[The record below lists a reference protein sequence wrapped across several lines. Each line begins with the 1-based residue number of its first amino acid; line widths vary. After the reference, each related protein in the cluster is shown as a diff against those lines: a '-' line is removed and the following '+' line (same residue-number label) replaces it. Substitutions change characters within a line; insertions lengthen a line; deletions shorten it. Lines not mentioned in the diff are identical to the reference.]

1 MGGTDVPDDLVT
13 LDHGDGVAVVTLNDP
28 ARRNILTRPLVEA
41 LAAALDRAERDD
53 ATRCVVLTG
62 AGSAF
67 CAGAELATLRA
78 AADGAFADVES
89 VYQGFLRVRDC
100 TLPVIAAINGPAVG
114 AGFNLA
120 LACDVRLT
128 GPGALFDSRF
138 TKLRLHPGGGHAWML
153 TQAVGPQQATLGCL
167 FGETW
172 DARTAVTAG
181 LAAAVVEP
189 PERVL
194 DAAVTL
200 GQRLAH
206 QEKAF
211 VQRLVA
217 TLRSS
222 VTTADYAD
230 ALAAETEA
238 QRWSAGRPAFRDGV
252 TEIEARIARQKS

>member
-1 MGGTDVPDDLVT
+1 VTGG
-13 LDHGDGVAVVTLNDP
+13 
-28 ARRNILTRPLVEA
+28 
-41 LAAALDRAERDD
+41 
-53 ATRCVVLTG
+53 
-62 AGSAF
+62 
-67 CAGAELATLRA
+67 
-78 AADGAFADVES
+78 
-89 VYQGFLRVRDC
+89 
-100 TLPVIAAINGPAVG
+100 
-114 AGFNLA
+114 
-120 LACDVRLT
+120 T
-128 GPGALFDSRF
+128 GPGRATAGAIGTGEIAAAVRDLLDPLDAYEPDGRWSESAERAACG
-138 TKLRLHPGGGHAWML
+138 RL

-252 TEIEARIARQKS
+252 TEPEARIARQKS